1 MARHRRLCALRP
13 FDVAR
18 PRVAFHWTQQR
29 NFEAIAREGLR
40 VPDGALAVAH
50 GSSFGLGVYVSPEF
64 RYGKARRKAQRLDVL
79 KVGKGLGPR
88 LSLD

>member
-1 MARHRRLCALRP
+1 MLRPQDVRRFVARHRRLCALRP

-64 RYGKARRKAQRLDVL
+64 RYGKAL
-79 KVGKGLGPR
+79 
-88 LSLD
+88 